1 MEMVTTPLRPSRS
14 PRDRARRVALG
25 LLFVSL
31 AALGL
36 WVGASLWIKR
46 GVEEPPF
53 AVLAREGD
61 VELRRYEPT
70 VVAATVV
77 EGSRDEALNEAFRR
91 LAGYIFGQNQG
102 RAKLAMTAPVSASEP
117 ETIAM
122 TAPVAATAMEG
133 GRYRVTFT
141 MPRGYTVETLPVPND
156 ARVRLELEP
165 ARDVAA
171 VRFSGYARSA
181 AIEEHT
187 ATLLA
192 WAKASGRALGAPTLA
207 QYDPPFAMPLMRRNE
222 ILATLR

>member
-1 MEMVTTPLRPSRS
+1 M
-14 PRDRARRVALG
+14 
-25 LLFVSL
+25 LFVASL

-36 WVGASLWIKR
+36 WVGASAWIKR

-53 AVLAREGD
+53 VVLSHEGD

-70 VVAATVV
+70 VVAVTVV
-77 EGSRDEALNEAFRR
+77 EGSRDAALNEAFRR
-91 LAGYIFGQNQG
+91 LAGYIFGANQG
-102 RAKLAMTAPVSASEP
+102 RAKLAMTAPVSAEP
-117 ETIAM
+117 ESIAM
-122 TAPVAATAMEG
+122 TAPVAATAMAG

-141 MPRGYTVETLPVPND
+141 MPRGYTLDTLPIPND
-156 ARVRLELEP
+156 PRVCLEVEP

-181 AIEEHT
+181 AIEAHT

-192 WAKASGRALGAPTLA
+192 WAKASGRALGTPTLA